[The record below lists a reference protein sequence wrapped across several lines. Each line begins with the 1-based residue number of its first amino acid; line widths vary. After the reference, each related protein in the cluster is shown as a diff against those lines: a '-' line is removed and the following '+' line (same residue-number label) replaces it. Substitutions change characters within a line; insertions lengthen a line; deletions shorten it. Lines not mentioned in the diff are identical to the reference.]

1 MRQSNRVNTS
11 LAKKIARQKYKER
24 QINKYIKWSIEQR
37 GCVKYKDI
45 VKQHNNFNINVYG

>member
-1 MRQSNRVNTS
+1 MRQSNRVNTG

-37 GCVKYKDI
+37 GCIKYKDI
-45 VKQHNNFNINVYG
+45 VKQHNNFNINIYG